1 MLRSYFII
9 AIRHLSRHKLFAS
22 INIFCL
28 AVGLTF
34 SMLIGMYVLNEKE
47 VNAGIRNIHSQYV
60 LKSEWKQEN
69 MGAPMTTLGPLART
83 MKEEY
88 PDLVE
93 NYYRFDPVVNII
105 SVGEKH
111 FRTQISVGDTTLVSM
126 YGFPL
131 LYGSPVQAFRN
142 NLSAVVTEDFAQ
154 KFFGRSDVMDQVIT
168 VQTPAD
174 GGKHQF
180 VITAVLKNLPVNTV
194 TYFTT
199 TPYQVFLPMDANR
212 YFQGGDKGDD
222 WSNVFMVGMLELKKG
237 INPGDL
243 KRPLER
249 VLEKYQPPFVKDQ
262 LKVHLADIKDYY
274 IKDNNNAIQKMI
286 VALSSIAGLIL
297 LLAIINF
304 ININIGTSIRRL
316 REMGLRKVFG
326 GMKTQLIIQHM
337 TEAVVLTLIASALS
351 LVLYEL
357 LLPVFSRLLDTRLYH
372 FWQFGFERLLFS
384 MALVVGVGLLAG
396 IYPAFVLSSLNVVK
410 AVKGKM
416 HTRRGGEMLRKILLV
431 VQCTLA
437 IIVFITAINVSRQVS
452 YFFKKDLGY
461 DKDQVMI
468 ISSLPR
474 QYDSIGVIN
483 MENAK
488 ARLFDVP
495 GVRDASLSYDIPDGN
510 PGGNTTLYYNNNTLS
525 VMMIAADAD
534 FRKVYGL
541 QIKEGEF
548 LPEHANSHAPGRIV
562 LNETAVRTLGW
573 TTAVGKTLM
582 LGGPGGPV
590 MTVAGV
596 VKDFHVESLGKD
608 VQPMILADL
617 NEPFTRSYRYFSVK
631 LTTPDISRTIGRIQ
645 EKFRS
650 AFPDAGF
657 EYSFMDKKFQS
668 LYRSEIRL
676 MKATDI
682 ATVLNFI
689 IVFLGIFGILAFTLV
704 RRTKE
709 IAVRKVLGAEVKS
722 IIGIFLKEY
731 GVVMLIS
738 NLIAWPIAWLISNSW
753 LENYAYRIQQ
763 DIFAY
768 LAACISILFIAYTLI
783 TVQCFGIAT
792 SNPVNNLR
800 AE

>member
-9 AIRHLSRHKLFAS
+9 VIRHLSRHKLFAA

-28 AVGLTF
+28 AVGLAF

-47 VNAGIRNIHSQYV
+47 VNAGIKNIQNQYV
-60 LKSEWKQEN
+60 LKSDWKQEN

-105 SVGEKH
+105 SVEEKH

-126 YGFPL
+126 YGLPL
-131 LYGSPVQAFRN
+131 LYGNPARAFRN
-142 NLSAVVTEDFAQ
+142 NLSAVVTEEFAQ
-154 KFFGRSDVMDQVIT
+154 KFFGRTDVMDKVIT

-180 VITAVLKNLPVNTV
+180 VITAILKNLPVNTV

-199 TPYQVFLPMDANR
+199 TPYQVFLPMDANQ
-212 YFQGGDKGDD
+212 YFQGGDKGDN

-237 INPGDL
+237 ISPGDL
-243 KRPLER
+243 KKPLEH

-262 LKVHLADIKDYY
+262 LKVRLAAMKDYY

-304 ININIGTSIRRL
+304 ININIGTSIHRL

-326 GMKTQLIIQHM
+326 GLRAQLIFQHM
-337 TEAVVLTLIASALS
+337 TEAVVLTLIASVVS
-351 LVLYEL
+351 LALYEL
-357 LLPVFSRLLDTRLYH
+357 LLPVCSQLLDTNLYH
-372 FWQFGFERLLFS
+372 FWQFGFERLLFAL
-384 MALVVGVGLLAG
+384 ALVVGVGILSG
-396 IYPAFVLSSLNVVK
+396 IYPAFVLSSFNVIM

-416 HTRRGGEMLRKILLV
+416 NSRRSGEILRKVLLV

-437 IIVFITAINVSRQVS
+437 IVVFITAINVSRQVS

-461 DKDQVMI
+461 DKDQIMI

-474 QYDSIGVIN
+474 QYDSAGVIN

-488 ARLFDVP
+488 TRLFDIP
-495 GVRDASLSYDIPDGN
+495 GVQDASLSYDIPDGN
-510 PGGNTTLYYNNNTLS
+510 PGGNTTLYFNNNTLS
-525 VMMIAADAD
+525 VMMIPADAD
-534 FRKVYGL
+534 FKNVYGL
-541 QIKEGEF
+541 QIKEGTF
-548 LPEHANSHAPGRIV
+548 LPNGAVNYAPGRIV
-562 LNETAVRTLGW
+562 LNETAVEALGW
-573 TTAVGKTLM
+573 TTAVGKTIR
-582 LGGPGGPV
+582 LGGVDGPV

-596 VKDFHVESLGKD
+596 IKDFHVESLEKA
-608 VQPMILADL
+608 VQPMIIAGL
-617 NEPFTRSYRYFSVK
+617 NESFTRSYRYFSVK
-631 LTTPDISRTIGRIQ
+631 LHTSDISRTIGRIQ
-645 EKFRS
+645 EKFRAS
-650 AFPDAGF
+650 FPEAGF
-657 EYSFMDKKFQS
+657 DYSFMDRKFQS
-668 LYRSEIRL
+668 LYQSEIRL
-676 MKATDI
+676 MKATGI
-682 ATVLNFI
+682 ATILNFI
-689 IVFLGIFGILAFTLV
+689 IVFLGIFGILTFTLV

-709 IAVRKVLGAEVKS
+709 IAVRKVLGAEVKN

-731 GVVMLIS
+731 SIVLLIS
-738 NLIAWPIAWLISNSW
+738 NLIAWPIAYVIGNHW
-753 LENYAYRIQQ
+753 LENYAYRTDQN
-763 DIFAY
+763 IFAY
-768 LAACISILFIAYTLI
+768 LAALVSILLVTHVLIA
-783 TVQCFGIAT
+783 VQCFGIAN
-792 SNPVNNLR
+792 SNPVDKLR